1 MRLSRFIAWRYLFAK
16 KSHNVINI
24 ISIISAAGIA
34 IGSAALVIILSI
46 YNGFDSIVRDLSDSH
61 TADVLVSPAS
71 GKVFAYDARFDFL
84 DANPRVR
91 ARCGVLEEN
100 VFAQYGERNKVVTAR
115 GVDSLYEE
123 VTGLRDFVVDGAFE
137 LSYGDLNQV
146 VLGRTVALELGV
158 RTSFLQPLTVWF
170 PSRTQAVDLLNPLAS
185 LRQEKLHPVGIVA
198 LEQHFDQTYM
208 FMPLSALRTLLE
220 YDDEVSG
227 VELYLAPAGLNRKG
241 LASKA
246 FLAELQAT
254 LGDGFVVRDRQQ
266 QNTMLY
272 KLLKYEK
279 IAIYLILLF
288 IMLIIS
294 FNIYGSLSMLIIE
307 KRDDIAT
314 LRAMGADDT
323 LVEQIFVREGW
334 LISLL
339 GIAVGVLAGLGVCWV
354 QQHFGLVKM
363 PGHFVVDAYPV
374 VVQAADVLIIVAGVA
389 LIGWL
394 ISFLTREIVLSLHS
408 HEAKRE
414 DHSGSHFG
422 RV

>member
-1 MRLSRFIAWRYLFAK
+1 MRLSRFMAWRYLFAK

-46 YNGFDSIVRDLSDSH
+46 YNGFDSIVRDLNDSY
-61 TADVLVSPAS
+61 TPDVLVSPAS

-84 DANPRVR
+84 DADPRVR

-115 GVDSLYEE
+115 GVDSLYE
-123 VTGLRDFVVDGAFE
+123 TTTRLRDFLVEGSFD
-137 LSYGDLNQV
+137 LSYGDLYQV

-170 PSRTQAVDLLNPLAS
+170 PSRTQQVDLLNPLSS
-185 LRQEKLHPVGIVA
+185 LRQEKLHPAGIVA
-198 LEQHFDQTYM
+198 LEQNFDQKYL
-208 FMPLSALRTLLE
+208 FMPLAALRELLE
-220 YDDEVSG
+220 YDDAVSG
-227 VELYLAPAGLNRKG
+227 VEIYLAPEGLNRKG
-241 LASKA
+241 MASRR
-246 FLAELQAT
+246 FLDELQET

-272 KLLKYEK
+272 RLLKYEK

-314 LRAMGADDT
+314 LRAMGADDA
-323 LVEQIFVREGW
+323 LVERIFVREGW

-339 GIAVGVLAGLGVCWV
+339 GIAVGVLAGLGVCWA
-354 QQHFGLVKM
+354 QQRFGLVKM
-363 PGHFVVDAYPV
+363 PGNFVVDAYPV
-374 VVQAADVLIIVAGVA
+374 VIQTSDILIIIAGVA

-394 ISFLTREIVLSLHS
+394 ISFLTRRLSAS
-408 HEAKRE
+408 A
-414 DHSGSHFG
+414 
-422 RV
+422 